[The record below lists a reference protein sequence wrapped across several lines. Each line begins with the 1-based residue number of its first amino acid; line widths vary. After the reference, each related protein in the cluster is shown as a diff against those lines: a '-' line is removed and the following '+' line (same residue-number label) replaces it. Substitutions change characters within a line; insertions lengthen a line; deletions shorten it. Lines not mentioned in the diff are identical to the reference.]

1 MNKAV
6 RRYRSLPIRSRL
18 ALLVAAAV
26 AFAVAAVSV
35 TCWFIVQGKLYDQV
49 DDDLQSS
56 FRTMQADEFD
66 ALTKTCPQNPSNTLG
81 GAPRPQTYAQVVR
94 TDGKV
99 CRFSSLMPQVNV
111 TSGDKAVAKNPDPR
125 TAVLRNGK
133 DSDGNSVRVLTTAV
147 VVKDGPFQQG
157 VAADYALVIAVPL
170 KGTESTLNELALILL
185 LVSGVGVM
193 GAGAAG
199 LTVARAGLRP
209 VDKLTEAVEHVART
223 EDLDVRIPVDD
234 DSDDEVARLSRSF
247 NSMTSALASSR
258 ELQQQLIADAG
269 HELRT
274 PLTSLRTNIELL
286 TRSEE
291 TGRPIPEA
299 DRKALLASVKAQ
311 MTELAA
317 LIGDLQELSRP
328 DTGQHSAPTQIVAW
342 QDTVESALRRA
353 RLRGPELTITADIQP
368 WFVRAEPSAL
378 ERAVVNILDNAVKFS
393 PEGGTIVVRLVAGE
407 LSIRDHGPGI
417 PADELPHVFD
427 RFWRSPAH
435 GHYRARAWACRS
447 WPARSNRRA
456 ARCPCP
462 TRRAAALW
470 RRYDCRGR
478 RYPHQRIC
486 PRPEVR
492 SGSAT
497 AHRTETVG
505 AARFFPVSCFHE
517 PSKGRSASP
526 SAMALRATLGSP
538 RSNTSEKRANGPK
551 GGWPGQTPLRS
562 AGWPLGNGGSALA
575 PRLHAGRA
583 QGRAVDGR
591 CSGVARA

>member
-1 MNKAV
+1 VNKVV
-6 RRYRSLPIRSRL
+6 RRFRSLPIRSRL

-49 DDDLQSS
+49 DGDLRSS
-56 FRTMQADEFD
+56 FRTIEAEDFD
-66 ALTKTCPQNPSNTLG
+66 ALTKTCPQKPSNTLG

-94 TDGKV
+94 GDGKV
-99 CRFSSLMPQVNV
+99 CLFSSLMPQVKV
-111 TSGDKAVAKNPDPR
+111 TSGDKAVAKDPDPR
-125 TAVLRNGK
+125 TARLRNGT

-157 VAADYALVIAVPL
+157 VVTDYALVIAVPL

-185 LVSGVGVM
+185 LVSGVGVV

-199 LTVARAGLRP
+199 LMVARAGLRP

-223 EDLDVRIPVDD
+223 EDLDVRIPVDNAD
-234 DSDDEVARLSRSF
+234 EDEVARLSRSF

-258 ELQQQLIADAG
+258 DLQQQLIADAG

-328 DTGQHSAPTQIVAW
+328 DTGQHSGRTQIVAW
-342 QDTVESALRRA
+342 HDIVDSALRRA
-353 RLRGPELTITADIQP
+353 RLRGPELTITADVQP

-393 PEGGTIVVRLVAGE
+393 PEGGTIEVRLSEGALTV
-407 LSIRDHGPGI
+407 RDHGPGI
-417 PADELPHVFD
+417 PDDELPHVFD
-427 RFWRSPAH
+427 RFWRSPS
-435 GHYRARAWACRS
+435 ARALPGS
-447 WPARSNRRA
+447 GLGLSIVARTVQQA
-456 ARCPCP
+456 
-462 TRRAAALW
+462 
-470 RRYDCRGR
+470 GG
-478 RYPHQRIC
+478 
-486 PRPEVR
+486 EV
-492 SGSAT
+492 SLSHAEGGGTVAT
-497 AHRTETVG
+497 VRLPG
-505 AARFFPVSCFHE
+505 AAVP
-517 PSKGRSASP
+517 PPDSP
-526 SAMALRATLGSP
+526 AFAA
-538 RSNTSEKRANGPK
+538 E
-551 GGWPGQTPLRS
+551 
-562 AGWPLGNGGSALA
+562 
-575 PRLHAGRA
+575 
-583 QGRAVDGR
+583 
-591 CSGVARA
+591 